1 MTELLLAI
9 LLVGVTP
16 TSQPTTY
23 NPTDQALKQ
32 YRQANKR
39 ANDQA
44 WTRLQ
49 IPLAKGLGQ
58 FTIKVPATARGSYYI
73 RILGEGANRYGLGA
87 CPIFIR
93 QQISAPDL
101 PTDPATERSPTKP
114 AS

>member
-32 YRQANKR
+32 YRQANER
-39 ANDQA
+39 ANDQV

-49 IPLAKGLGQ
+49 IPLPKGPGQ
-58 FTIKVPATARGSYYI
+58 CTIKVPANARGSCFI
-73 RILGEGANRYGLGA
+73 RILGEGANRYGLGS
-87 CPIFIR
+87 CPVFIR
-93 QQISAPDL
+93 QEVLAQDL
-101 PTDPATERSPTKP
+101 PTDPATGRSPAQP